1 MSKIERTVRVRVK
14 VVMPPSGVAFS
25 LQEGAAGWVPPSA
38 NDGESLSFDFPLKV
52 ADLGVTPVRFTGAFA
67 QGPASARF
75 VYICS
80 GARAGQLGSCWSRRA
95 KVPLSGL
102 TAEIVATAMEKEMT
116 LEGEIQGIAKDGGPA
131 CASVKLLRGWNLV

>member
-1 MSKIERTVRVRVK
+1 MSKTERTVQVRVT
-14 VVMPPSGVAFS
+14 VVKPPSGVSFS
-25 LQEGAAGWVPPSA
+25 LQEGAAGSVPASA
-38 NDGESLSFDFPLKV
+38 HDGDRLSFDFPLKV

-80 GARAGQLGSCWSRRA
+80 GARAGQLGSRWSRRA

-102 TAEIVATAMEKEMT
+102 TAEIVASAMEKGMT
-116 LEGEIQGIAKDGGPA
+116 LEGEIQGTAKDGGPA
-131 CASVKLLRGWNLV
+131 CASVTLLRGWNLM